1 MPRRKPKKVE
11 PLEIVSQCGVTIGDI
26 VWCKLAN
33 GNTGYGRI
41 ISIHALNKEGPA
53 ITIYDEMSGAYRVG
67 LISDI
72 TEADRGKIN
81 KLAKAKIKLKKEQ
94 EKK

>member
-1 MPRRKPKKVE
+1 MPKRKPKKVVDPGPISE
-11 PLEIVSQCGVTIGDI
+11 CGVTVGDI
-26 VWCKLAN
+26 VWCKLAS
-33 GNTGYGRI
+33 GSTGYGRI

-53 ITIYDEMSGAYRVG
+53 ITIYDEISGAYRVG

-72 TEADRGKIN
+72 TEADRSKIN
-81 KLAKAKIKLKKEQ
+81 KLAKAKARLKKEQ